1 MLKDTDPMVRRNA
14 ATVIRE
20 VCKHTSELAILVL
33 KCGGVAALVD
43 NVSEVSGPERLPG
56 NFGTN

>member
-1 MLKDTDPMVRRNA
+1 MVRRNA
-14 ATVIRE
+14 ATVIRD
-20 VCKHTSELAILVL
+20 VCKHTAELAILVL